1 MTTKTKQTRGKRQ
14 VGMVITN
21 FWSIVLDDHWSKKIY
36 RPQII
41 VDVRCYIHLSWSC
54 YMQSEDKMKDKLR
67 ETVKYYHL
75 TSLVSDC
82 SLVETRAIL
91 RVLEF
96 QQPGNSVDWAGA
108 GEQLEPEA
116 LCHALVWWC
125 RAIVLY
131 SALVPYR
138 GAVLCGTK
146 RIDGLSSPLLLLP
159 LLPPLRLPHSADPGL
174 WISWLACFLL
184 GRKEMHFNAKCMLS
198 FSLVLWH
205 TW

>member
-1 MTTKTKQTRGKRQ
+1 MTLRARG
-14 VGMVITN
+14 VVITN

-36 RPQII
+36 IPQII

-54 YMQSEDKMKDKLR
+54 YMQSKDKMKDKLR
-67 ETVKYYHL
+67 EAVKYYHL

-82 SLVETRAIL
+82 RLVETRAIL

-108 GEQLEPEA
+108 REQLEPEA

-131 SALVPYR
+131 SALVQWCR
-138 GAVLCGTK
+138 DVRHETDRWSL
-146 RIDGLSSPLLLLP
+146 LSTSPAAAST
-159 LLPPLRLPHSADPGL
+159 SAQTSTFR
-174 WISWLACFLL
+174 WSW
-184 GRKEMHFNAKCMLS
+184 
-198 FSLVLWH
+198 
-205 TW
+205 T